1 MQTDIGAVLKR
12 LEEKVDRLLSSQE
25 EAKTAK
31 RARRRHYQEAKAMR
45 EAGKIRLPEF
55 HVLCKRDGRLE
66 SRLQSWADTGM
77 RFGAVNDPAGFA
89 AWLVYQWNSCT

>member
-1 MQTDIGAVLKR
+1 MKQEKKAFSSREMQNDIAAVLKR

-55 HVLCKRDGRLE
+55 HVLCKRDGGRE
-66 SRLQSWADTGM
+66 DSS
-77 RFGAVNDPAGFA
+77 
-89 AWLVYQWNSCT
+89 SEE